1 MIDNVIHAA
10 LIMTTPVLLAALG
23 GLINRVGGIVN
34 IGLDSMML
42 AGALVAVIVAAN
54 HGNWALAVLAAGLAG
69 ACVAFLMTL
78 TITGSMPTRS
88 LSVSASTF

>member
-10 LIMTTPVLLAALG
+10 LIMTTPVLLAAIG

-42 AGALVAVIVAAN
+42 AGALVAIIVAAN
-54 HGNWALAVLAAGLAG
+54 HGNGPSRCWQPVLPA
-69 ACVAFLMTL
+69 
-78 TITGSMPTRS
+78 P
-88 LSVSASTF
+88 ASPS